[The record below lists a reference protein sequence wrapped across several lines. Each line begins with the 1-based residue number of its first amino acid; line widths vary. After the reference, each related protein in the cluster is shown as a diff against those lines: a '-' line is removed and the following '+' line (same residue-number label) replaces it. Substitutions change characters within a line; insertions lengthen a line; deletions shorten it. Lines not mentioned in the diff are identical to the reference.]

1 MIITSRA
8 DRAIPRFREG
18 ERRAV
23 GRSIGLTGCQ
33 KRRRLIGRE
42 GEGMIT
48 RTDSGGLVLGILLM
62 MLGCSTTPT
71 PATNPDAVRQH
82 ADKAFQQLQAQEHP
96 QHQGEP
102 QSTPQASNAVGTPSM
117 PAASAQKGVHIPS
130 AEIGP
135 YDGEHIR
142 ATGYG
147 DLAKGLY
154 LCQHSA
160 DLAARVELSKL
171 VRVQVTEKSV
181 DRIRE
186 RTGKDAE
193 QDIEVVREG
202 LVNEVLTG
210 VRIVNRNVD
219 KEAGICSSTAVI
231 PKKNLSTTPV
241 SSGDAN
247 LSAPQ

>member
-1 MIITSRA
+1 MIKITKS
-8 DRAIPRFREG
+8 
-18 ERRAV
+18 V
-23 GRSIGLTGCQ
+23 
-33 KRRRLIGRE
+33 
-42 GEGMIT
+42 
-48 RTDSGGLVLGILLM
+48 GLVLGSLL
-62 MLGCSTTPT
+62 LTFGCSTTPS
-71 PATNPDAVRQH
+71 PATNPDAVREH
-82 ADKAFQQLQAQEHP
+82 VDRAFQQLKMQEHP
-96 QHQGEP
+96 LQPGDSQ
-102 QSTPQASNAVGTPSM
+102 
-117 PAASAQKGVHIPS
+117 AASQGPATGETLSPPAQSGQRGVQIPL

-135 YDGEHIR
+135 SDGEFVR

-147 DLAKGLY
+147 NLVKGLY

-202 LVNEVLTG
+202 LVNEVLNG

-219 KEAGICSSTAVI
+219 KEAGTCSSTAEI
-231 PKKNLSTTPV
+231 SKQNLFPTSSNPDARRST
-241 SSGDAN
+241 
-247 LSAPQ
+247 PQ

>member
-1 MIITSRA
+1 M
-8 DRAIPRFREG
+8 
-18 ERRAV
+18 
-23 GRSIGLTGCQ
+23 
-33 KRRRLIGRE
+33 
-42 GEGMIT
+42 
-48 RTDSGGLVLGILLM
+48 
-62 MLGCSTTPT
+62 
-71 PATNPDAVRQH
+71 RQH
-82 ADKAFQQLQAQEHP
+82 ADKAFQQLRAQEHP
-96 QHQGEP
+96 QQQGDP
-102 QSTPQASNAVGTPSM
+102 QSTPQASNSEGTPSI
-117 PAASAQKGVHIPS
+117 PAPSAQKGVHIPS

-135 YDGEHIR
+135 SDGEHIR

-219 KEAGICSSTAVI
+219 KDAGTCSSIAVI
-231 PKKNLSTTPV
+231 PKRNLSTTPV
-241 SSGDAN
+241 SSGNPN
-247 LSAPQ
+247 LSGPQ